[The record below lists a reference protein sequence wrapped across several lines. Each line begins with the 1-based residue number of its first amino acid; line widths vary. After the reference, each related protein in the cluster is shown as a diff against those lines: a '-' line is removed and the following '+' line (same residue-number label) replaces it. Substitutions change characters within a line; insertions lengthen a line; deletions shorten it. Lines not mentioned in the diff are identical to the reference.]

1 MGPRAII
8 RQSILDT
15 DIYCLTAEKFSRGR
29 SNIEVVRTMLDHG
42 IRLVQYREKDKKIGA
57 KYEECLE
64 IRHLTR
70 EAGAAFIVNDDIDL
84 AILVGA
90 DGVHIGQE
98 DLPLEA
104 VRRLVG
110 KDMAIGL
117 STHSPDEALA
127 AVRRGADYIGVGP
140 IFRTFTKE
148 DVCDPVGFEYLEYV
162 AREVDI
168 PFVAIGGI
176 KRHNVA
182 EVVGRGAR
190 CVAVVTEIVA
200 ADDMGEAIIGLR
212 EAMQSAKE
220 K

>member
-1 MGPRAII
+1 MIT

-29 SNIEVVRTMLDHG
+29 SNIEVVRAMLNNG
-42 IRLVQYREKDKKIGA
+42 IRLVQYREKEKKMGP
-57 KYEECLE
+57 KYAECLE
-64 IRHLTR
+64 IRRMTQ
-70 EAGAAFIVNDDIDL
+70 EAGAAFVVNDDIDL
-84 AILVGA
+84 AIAVQA
-90 DGVHIGQE
+90 DGVHIGQD
-98 DLPLEA
+98 DLPLEV

-110 KDMAIGL
+110 EDMAIGL
-117 STHSPDEALA
+117 STHSPEEAQA

-162 AREVDI
+162 ARNVDI

-182 EVVGRGAR
+182 DVVRRGAH
-190 CVAVVTEIVA
+190 CVALITEIVE
-200 ADDMGEAIIGLR
+200 ADDIGTAIGELR

-220 K
+220 